1 VSARRL
7 QDLEVTGDGLPSP
20 GVVTDAP
27 RQLSA
32 AELLD
37 SVAEPRAEL
46 PEPAEGPPAADEA
59 SRRTA

>member
-1 VSARRL
+1 M
-7 QDLEVTGDGLPSP
+7 P

-37 SVAEPRAEL
+37 AVAEPRPEL
-46 PEPAEGPPAADEA
+46 PDPSAGPVGADDP